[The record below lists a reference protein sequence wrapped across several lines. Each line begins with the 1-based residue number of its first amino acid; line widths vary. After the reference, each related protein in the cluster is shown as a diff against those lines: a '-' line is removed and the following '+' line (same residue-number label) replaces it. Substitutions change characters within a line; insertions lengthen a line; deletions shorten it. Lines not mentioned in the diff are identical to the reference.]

1 MDLAAVLA
9 LVQLFK
15 EPLYKCSSG
24 RMKKQRNGEL
34 NTSSSRE
41 VEDRTL

>member
-1 MDLAAVLA
+1 MDLAVVLA

-15 EPLYKCSSG
+15 KPLYRYSEG
-24 RMKKQRNGEL
+24 GMREQRNGEL

>member
-1 MDLAAVLA
+1 MDLAVVLA

-15 EPLYKCSSG
+15 KPLYRCSEG
-24 RMKKQRNGEL
+24 RMREQRNGEL

-41 VEDRTL
+41 VEG

>member
-1 MDLAAVLA
+1 MDLDVVLV

-15 EPLYKCSSG
+15 KPLYRCSEG
-24 RMKKQRNGEL
+24 RTRKQRNGEL

-41 VEDRTL
+41 VEG